1 MFILRAGLP
10 PCLITSSNAGLPLNT
25 AICSID
31 NQEHVTYHLVIIGWG
46 CMSMIWRIIADN
58 FEERVISQSDNVL
71 RDLHHIS
78 SDHTKAESNNCFRFP
93 LFSAVLYQ
101 KNATSSPG
109 PLGCCPFFWRL
120 SDSIDVILS
129 DVANEFQI
137 WSALTGYFLKRISRR
152 I

>member
-25 AICSID
+25 AICSMD

-46 CMSMIWRIIADN
+46 WVWSERLLHIILRRELSVKVDN
-58 FEERVISQSDNVL
+58 IL

>member
-1 MFILRAGLP
+1 MLILRAGLA
-10 PCLITSSNAGLPLNT
+10 PCLITSSNAGLSFNT
-25 AICSID
+25 AICSMD
-31 NQEHVTYHLVIIGWG
+31 NQENVTYHLVIIGWG
-46 CMSMIWRIIADN
+46 WVWSERLLHIILRRELSVKADN
-58 FEERVISQSDNVL
+58 IL

-93 LFSAVLYQ
+93 PFSTVLYQ

-109 PLGCCPFFWRL
+109 PLGCRPFSWRL

-129 DVANEFQI
+129 DIANEFQI